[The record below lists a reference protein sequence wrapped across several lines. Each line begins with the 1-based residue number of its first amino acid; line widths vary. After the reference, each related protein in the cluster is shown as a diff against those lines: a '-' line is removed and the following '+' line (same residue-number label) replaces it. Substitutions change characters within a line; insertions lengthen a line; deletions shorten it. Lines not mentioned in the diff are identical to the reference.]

1 MTAEYGVESIRRELK
16 KTIVDYVETEYF
28 GKTDEL
34 RTRVDKEL
42 REDGVLFQEPYFEA
56 TPSYPIAEDGIKRC
70 AIPDKAKKSL
80 LAMAESHRGVFSSP
94 YAHQIDALEAFWNGN
109 DVLVSTGTGSGKTEC
124 FMWPMISKLSTEA
137 CGRPQFGMYT
147 GRTPY
152 PGSKRNCDRGA
163 AYSATLIRDIVE
175 LGEEDRKKLADSGR
189 LPEKANLESY
199 AERLK
204 TNKDPWSED
213 DAELLTRFEMQ
224 QHVPDVLVTNYSML
238 QYMLIRRPENN
249 IWKATSDWLKAQPS
263 EKLLV
268 IIDEAHMYKGA
279 AGGEVALLLRR
290 LAFKL
295 GVGTDRF
302 QFILTSASIPDDDA
316 STNLYVPA
324 MAFLPATVKLR
335 LERA

>member
-34 RTRVDKEL
+34 RARVDKEL

-56 TPSYPIAEDGIKRC
+56 TPSYSIAEDGIRRC

-137 CGRPQFGMYT
+137 CGCPSWKDRAVRTLILYPMNALVADQVARLRKILGGASDDLMAAFAPGAPKARRPQFGMYT

-152 PGSKRNCDRGA
+152 PGSKRNCDRDA

-238 QYMLIRRPENN
+238 QYMLIG
-249 IWKATSDWLKAQPS
+249 LKTTF
-263 EKLLV
+263 
-268 IIDEAHMYKGA
+268 G
-279 AGGEVALLLRR
+279 
-290 LAFKL
+290 
-295 GVGTDRF
+295 
-302 QFILTSASIPDDDA
+302 
-316 STNLYVPA
+316 
-324 MAFLPATVKLR
+324 KLR
-335 LERA
+335 ATG